1 MRTEASANV
10 SQIYKYQGGCH
21 CGAIRAVLAAS
32 KPAEA
37 LEVRAC
43 QCAFC
48 TRHGAMT
55 VSDPL
60 GRASFEIERGRLV
73 TYQFA
78 TRTGSSLIC
87 GRCGMYAG
95 VVLTEGAESWSVLN
109 VRGLAIA
116 AFAGRQAVAMVY
128 DGETPAARIARRKAK
143 WTPTDL
149 RLID

>member
-1 MRTEASANV
+1 MPHVHN
-10 SQIYKYQGGCH
+10 YQGSCH
-21 CGAIRAVLAAS
+21 CGAIRAALAAS
-32 KPAEA
+32 KPADA

-43 QCAFC
+43 QCGFC
-48 TRHGAMT
+48 RRHGSMT
-55 VSDPL
+55 VSDPQ
-60 GRASFEIERGRLV
+60 GRARFEIERSHLV

-95 VVLTEGAESWSVLN
+95 VVLTEASASWSVLN

-116 AFAGRQAVAMVY
+116 AFADRQAVPMVY

-143 WTPTDL
+143 WTPTEL
-149 RLID
+149 RLIE